1 MLEKLYT
8 HPYVLKYSE
17 APLFAERDR
26 YLAHCSEAGF
36 SHSWLRLAAN
46 YQLTVVT
53 YLKLSG
59 ERPVTLE
66 EINGAAARWAFRQ
79 PLQHV
84 QLSRYRF
91 THQATEW
98 LKFLGWLKTPTPLVH
113 PYAQLISQFSE
124 FMRDEKGFA
133 PATIESRLKVVRNFL
148 ERLWNRRITL
158 HNLSVRHLD
167 QIVASRFEEK
177 SWSRR
182 TIKAYLEVLRGFLEY
197 GEQRGLCPSGLAAQI
212 IAPRIYKG
220 ENLPAGP
227 DWQTVRQLCASTE
240 TNRPVDIR
248 DRAVLLLLAVYGLRA
263 SEVQRLTLD
272 DIDWEK
278 KRIRVRRS
286 KPSESAD
293 VYPLTQDLAEAILR
307 YVRQVRPQTQFR
319 QVFLR
324 LSAPLRPFTPHA
336 IGAIVRRRL
345 KPMGVRLKCYGAH
358 SLRHA
363 CACRLLAEGLS
374 MKEIGDH
381 LGHRSLSST
390 AIYAKVDLNALRE
403 VANLSLEGLL

>member
-8 HPYVLKYSE
+8 HSYVVKYIE
-17 APLFAERDR
+17 APLFPERDR
-26 YLAHCSEAGF
+26 FLAHRAEAGY
-36 SHSWLRLAAN
+36 SHSSLKLAAN
-46 YQLTVVT
+46 YQLKVMA

-66 EINGAAARWAFRQ
+66 EIDEAAQRWASRQ
-79 PLQHV
+79 PLLHL

-98 LKFLGWLKTPTPLVH
+98 LKFLGWLKAPAPTAH
-113 PYAQLISQFSE
+113 PYAQVISQFSQ
-124 FMRDEKGFA
+124 FMRDERGFA
-133 PATIESRLKVVRNFL
+133 PVTIELRRKVVRNFL
-148 ERLWNRRITL
+148 DHLWNRHIDLR
-158 HNLSVRHLD
+158 NLSIKHLD
-167 QIVASRFEEK
+167 QIVVSRFEEK
-177 SWSRR
+177 RWSRR
-182 TIKAYLEVLRGFLEY
+182 TMKANLEVLRAFLAY

-227 DWQTVRQLCASTE
+227 DWETVRRLCASTQ
-240 TNRPVDIR
+240 TNRPADIR
-248 DRAVLLLLAVYGLRA
+248 DRAILLLLAVYGLRA

-278 KRIRVRRS
+278 QRIQVRRS
-286 KPSESAD
+286 KSPERAD
-293 VYPLTQDLAEAILR
+293 VYPLAEDLAEAILR
-307 YVRQVRPQTQFR
+307 YVRQVRPRTQFR
-319 QVFLR
+319 EVFIR

-336 IGAIVRRRL
+336 IGVMVRRRL
-345 KPMGVRLKCYGAH
+345 KPMGVRLKWYGAH

-381 LGHRSLSST
+381 LGHRSVFST
-390 AIYAKVDLNALRE
+390 AIYAKLDLHALRE